1 MKVVIRKELE
11 NIADEKYR
19 VFSSKLIPHIN
30 NVLGVRLPE
39 LRKIAKRLVKNDYQE
54 YLAVTELIYFEEIML
69 QGMIIGYLNTEWED
83 KARHI
88 IEFVPKI
95 DNWSVCDSFCTG
107 LKIDEENKNEVW
119 KFLQPYL
126 KSKKAYEIRF
136 AVVMLLFH
144 FVDRKY
150 AKHAFAAFNR
160 IKHDNYYVKMA
171 VAWAVSIYY
180 RDLPEISLPYLKN
193 NKLDDWTHNK
203 AIQKITESLAVDDET
218 KNAIRSM
225 KRKAVK

>member
-1 MKVVIRKELE
+1 MIRRELE
-11 NIADEKYR
+11 SIADEKYR
-19 VFSSKLIPHIN
+19 VFSSKLIPN
-30 NVLGVRLPE
+30 VDNVLGVRLPE
-39 LRKIAKRLVKNDYQE
+39 LRKIAKRLVKDNYQE
-54 YLAVTELIYFEEIML
+54 YLAATELIYFEEIML
-69 QGMIIGYLNTEWED
+69 QGIIIGYLNVKWED
-83 KARHI
+83 KVKHI
-88 IEFVPKI
+88 IGFIPKI

-107 LKIDEENKNEVW
+107 LKFNEKNKNEVW

-144 FVDRKY
+144 FVDEKH
-150 AKHAFAAFNR
+150 AKHAFTAFNR
-160 IKHDNYYVKMA
+160 IKHDDYYVKMA

-203 AIQKITESLAVDDET
+203 AIQKISESLAIDDEA
-218 KNAIRSM
+218 KNIIRKM
-225 KRKAVK
+225 KRKIVK

>member
-1 MKVVIRKELE
+1 MIRRELE

-19 VFSSKLIPHIN
+19 VFSSKLIPN
-30 NVLGVRLPE
+30 VDNVLGVRLPE
-39 LRKIAKRLVKNDYQE
+39 LRKIAKRLARDGYQE
-54 YLAVTELIYFEEIML
+54 YLAITELIYFEEIML
-69 QGMIIGYLNTEWED
+69 QGMIIGYLNVEWED
-83 KARHI
+83 KVKHI
-88 IEFVPKI
+88 IGFIPKI

-107 LKIDEENKNEVW
+107 LKFDKKNKNEVW

-144 FVDRKY
+144 FIDEKY
-150 AKHAFAAFNR
+150 AKHAFTAFNR
-160 IKHDNYYVKMA
+160 IKHDDYYVKMA

-203 AIQKITESLAVDDET
+203 AIQKISESLAVDNET
-218 KNAIRSM
+218 KNTIRSM
-225 KRKAVK
+225 KRKVVK